1 MSRRNRS
8 RWTAAV
14 ALATWA
20 GAFTLLAF
28 GNNACSV
35 DSGAVSPL
43 ALPDKDQFINQGVDT
58 FMQKRCGTLDC
69 HGQIGRPLR
78 IYSPNGLRLNDGPM
92 GARDTRGIQPNES
105 SANYYAVVGLE
116 PEEISLCL
124 TTQGAF
130 TDFLLLRKP
139 LGIDQGG
146 VRHKG
151 GSVLRST
158 DSGFD
163 CLLGWASGMVD
174 PAKCADAVMQ

>member
-1 MSRRNRS
+1 MTRR
-8 RWTAAV
+8 RWTAGV

-20 GAFTLLAF
+20 LAFILLAF

-35 DSGAVSPL
+35 DAGAVSPL
-43 ALPDKDQFINQGVDT
+43 ALPDKDQFITGGVDA
-58 FMQKRCGTLDC
+58 FMQRRCGALDC
-69 HGQIGRPLR
+69 HGQVGRPLR
-78 IYSPNGLRLNDGPM
+78 IYSPNGLRLNDGPN
-92 GARDTRGIQPNES
+92 GARDTRGYQPNES
-105 SANYYAVVGLE
+105 SANYYAVVGRE
-116 PEEISLCL
+116 PEEISQCL
-124 TTQGAF
+124 VTQGAF
-130 TDFLLLRKP
+130 VDFLLLKKP

-163 CLLGWASGMVD
+163 CLLGWASGQVD

>member
-1 MSRRNRS
+1 MNRS
-8 RWTAAV
+8 RWTAAL
-14 ALATWA
+14 AFATWA
-20 GAFTLLAF
+20 GAFMLLAF
-28 GNNACSV
+28 GDSACSV

-69 HGQIGRPLR
+69 HGQKGRPLR
-78 IYSPNGLRLNDGPM
+78 IYSPTGLRLNDGPN
-92 GARDTRGIQPNES
+92 GARDTRAIQPNES
-105 SANYYAVVGLE
+105 AANYYAVVGLE

>member
-1 MSRRNRS
+1 MSRS
-8 RWTAAV
+8 RWTAGV

-20 GAFTLLAF
+20 GAIMLLAS
-28 GNNACSV
+28 GNGCSV
-35 DSGAVSPL
+35 NAGQVSPL

-58 FMQKRCGTLDC
+58 FMQRRCGALDC
-69 HGQIGRPLR
+69 HGQVGRPLR
-78 IYSPNGLRLNDGPM
+78 IYSPNGLRLNDGPN

-105 SANYYAVVGLE
+105 AANYYAVVGLE
-116 PEEISLCL
+116 PEEISQCL
-124 TTQGAF
+124 VTGGAF
-130 TDFLLLRKP
+130 IDFLLLKKP
-139 LGIDQGG
+139 LGLDQGG

-163 CLLGWASGMVD
+163 CLLGWASGQVD